1 MTFDWMNFF
10 QNILPVSGVI
20 LALIPTL
27 IPVITA
33 PLMDY
38 SVTSPLKVGSTS
50 IFTSDITITN
60 VGILPA
66 NNVIIS
72 VIVDKVS
79 VISIDSEPYLP
90 NNTKS
95 FTSDVLNQPGRGIF
109 RIDKLL
115 PQESMTLHMNMDSHG
130 FENAKLIVYVQSDET
145 VGYHGVVYLV
155 LAYLAVAIT
164 LFFYSAYAF
173 TEIKKYKWVGY
184 VIPGVICLIFTLGM
198 FNSILTL

>member
-1 MTFDWMNFF
+1 MTFDWINFF

-38 SVTSPLKVGSTS
+38 SVTTPLKIGSTS

-72 VIVDKVS
+72 IIVDKVS

-115 PQESMTLHMNMDSHG
+115 PQETMTLHMNMDSHG
-130 FENAKLIVYVQSDET
+130 FENAKLIVYVQSDES

-155 LAYLAVAIT
+155 LAYLAVAAT

-173 TEIKKYKWVGY
+173 TEIGKHKWVGY
-184 VIPGVICLIFTLGM
+184 VIPGVICFIFTLVM